1 MRAITKILVCLFVVV
16 IEAGAQSNS
25 DTNNEFWPEIQAYF
39 NVKPKVR
46 IFLLGSVS
54 KSVEDGEIL
63 SGQAYEGLIGA
74 HVDYLANDHFFVRTG
89 YRFITSLDEDTPNK
103 EHRIVIEQHF
113 RKLLKGEIL
122 LSDRNREDYR
132 FINGDFSFRY
142 RNRVTLEREFIIKDR
157 ALTPYA
163 SGEIFYDS
171 RFNAWNRN
179 RYAVGVVVP
188 IRRRYAALKMLFPK
202 RDVTL
207 DIYYM
212 RQNDS
217 RSSTPHVNGF
227 GMALGIHF

>member
-1 MRAITKILVCLFVVV
+1 MRAITQILFCLFLLVA
-16 IEAGAQSNS
+16 ETDAQSNP
-25 DTNNEFWPEIQAYF
+25 DTKKEFWPEIQVFF

-54 KSVEDGEIL
+54 RSVEDGEAL
-63 SGQAYEGLIGA
+63 RGQAFEALIGA
-74 HVDYLANDHFFVRTG
+74 HVDYLPNEHFLLRTG
-89 YRFITSLDEDTPNK
+89 YRYITSLDESVPNR

-113 RKLLKGEIL
+113 RKMLKGEIL
-122 LSDRNREDYR
+122 LSDRNREDFR
-132 FINGDFSFRY
+132 FVNGDFSFRY

-163 SGEIFYDS
+163 SGEIFYDT
-171 RFNAWNRN
+171 RFNVWNRN

-217 RSSTPHVNGF
+217 RSSTPHVNAF
-227 GMALGIHF
+227 GLAVGIHF

>member
-1 MRAITKILVCLFVVV
+1 MRAITLILFCLLLAVG
-16 IEAGAQSNS
+16 EADAQSDS
-25 DTNNEFWPEIQAYF
+25 DTSNEIWPEVQVF
-39 NVKPKVR
+39 FDVKPKVR
-46 IFLLGSVS
+46 IFLLGTVS
-54 KSVEDGEIL
+54 TSVEDGEVL
-63 SGQAYEGLIGA
+63 RGQAYEALFGA
-74 HVDYLANDHFFVRTG
+74 HLDYLPNDNFFLRTG
-89 YRFITSLDEDTPNK
+89 YRFITSLDESAPSK

-113 RKLLKGEIL
+113 RKMLKGDVL

-171 RFNAWNRN
+171 RFNTWNRN
-179 RYAVGVVVP
+179 RYAFGVVLP

-202 RDVTL
+202 RDVTV

-217 RSSTPHVNGF
+217 RSSTPHVN
-227 GMALGIHF
+227 ALGLAFQIHF